1 MPSGEHFVQVSD
13 HVTLQSTFG
22 LVAIMSVV
30 DGSVV
35 SCSDTCAAAPWS
47 IAAATRRTTRGAL
60 PADMNPKAVAEPS
73 SASDAL
79 ALRPGDDEDFVVE
92 DDEDGG
98 DDEDGEDAGGEGE
111 LPAARAMLQRPSA
124 MQAHRH
130 ARAAVG
136 AIG

>member
-1 MPSGEHFVQVSD
+1 
-13 HVTLQSTFG
+13 
-22 LVAIMSVV
+22 
-30 DGSVV
+30 
-35 SCSDTCAAAPWS
+35 
-47 IAAATRRTTRGAL
+47 
-60 PADMNPKAVAEPS
+60 MNPKAVAEPS

-98 DDEDGEDAGGEGE
+98 DDGEGVVDEVGGDDGEDGEDAGGEGE